1 MAGKGKRFFIWLVLS
16 MLLLAGVAALFAAKG
31 ARPVA
36 MGGTGET
43 SAYAIFLSI
52 LYILDCV
59 CLCLTAGMKRQ
70 PAFLAALAAAT
81 GLTLAFPGW
90 WGAPF
95 YGIALS
101 FGGGEGLLRLMGAG
115 TLLLGILGFGGGL
128 LLREKRGCGAP
139 LRPEPVPSLLDVEA
153 DDGEDD
159 ETD

>member
-31 ARPVA
+31 ARPVP

-81 GLTLAFPGW
+81 GL
-90 WGAPF
+90 
-95 YGIALS
+95 
-101 FGGGEGLLRLMGAG
+101 
-115 TLLLGILGFGGGL
+115 
-128 LLREKRGCGAP
+128 
-139 LRPEPVPSLLDVEA
+139 
-153 DDGEDD
+153 
-159 ETD
+159 

>member
-16 MLLLAGVAALFAAKG
+16 MLLLAGVAALFAARG
-31 ARPVA
+31 ARPVP

-52 LYILDCV
+52 LYILDCA

-70 PAFLAALAAAT
+70 PAFLAALTTAT
-81 GLTLAFPGW
+81 GLILAFPGW

-101 FGGGEGLLRLMGAG
+101 FGGGEGLLRLFGAG
-115 TLLLGILGFGGGL
+115 TLLLGILGFFGGL

>member
-16 MLLLAGVAALFAAKG
+16 MLLLSGAAALFAAKG
-31 ARPVA
+31 ARPVP

-95 YGIALS
+95 YG
-101 FGGGEGLLRLMGAG
+101 GGGGAPAPYGGGDAAFGHPRLWRGASPAGKAGLRRAAPPGAG
-115 TLLLGILGFGGGL
+115 PVSAGCGGG
-128 LLREKRGCGAP
+128 
-139 LRPEPVPSLLDVEA
+139 
-153 DDGEDD
+153 
-159 ETD
+159 